1 MFCPNCGKEMD
12 DKHIYC
18 PNCGSEL
25 QLVPEYKLDEDI
37 LNEVQQETEKNKD
50 SLDDLFVD
58 IDFFENKK
66 NITRTVNEK
75 KSTSGKTT
83 KKKKIDKNKIL
94 LAQIIGLS
102 ALIIAAV
109 IGIVIVFGSQSKKNS
124 DSYQIEKA
132 EGYLKDKD
140 YKKALEHYKKAYEI
154 NSKNLEVVKGIA
166 LCYYELGDK
175 ESASFYYL
183 EAAEEDPKNEAVFKA
198 LLEIYTELN
207 DQEAIRELYNIAQ
220 VQSIRDLFAGYLTA
234 EPIFSLEEG
243 TYNELTE
250 VTISLAE
257 KGEIYYTLDGSTPT
271 EESTK
276 YQNPIPLEEGKTV
289 IHAIA
294 VTKTGQVSSEIV
306 KTYEIVLE
314 TPKAPGITPDSGKYT
329 EPTRVEIAVE
339 EGSTVYYTLDG
350 SVPTEES
357 RSCKSSFPMPI
368 GNNIVSVM
376 YVDKNGKVSE
386 VTKKNYNLTLSLE
399 VSEDVA
405 LTAIKEAMI
414 QKGEMENLAGYVTG
428 GDGLFIFKTF
438 CVDEILGEKYYVIEK
453 YKEYYSG
460 GEKFLSYYAYNIA
473 TGKIYNA
480 TMDETDSFK
489 LSAF

>member
-1 MFCPNCGKEMD
+1 MD
-12 DKHIYC
+12 DEHIYC
-18 PNCGSEL
+18 PSCGSEL
-25 QLVPEYKLDEDI
+25 QLVPNYKLDEDI
-37 LNEVQQETEKNKD
+37 LNEMQDNEDVKKTSKD
-50 SLDDLFVD
+50 SLDDLFED
-58 IDFFENKK
+58 IEFFENKK
-66 NITRTVNEK
+66 NITRPATNKNKSNQK
-75 KSTSGKTT
+75 KSG
-83 KKKKIDKNKIL
+83 KKKLDKNKVL
-94 LAQIIGLS
+94 LAQIIGLTV
-102 ALIIAAV
+102 LIIAAV
-109 IGIVIVFGSQSKKNS
+109 IGIIVVFSNQSKKNS
-124 DSYQIEKA
+124 DAYQIEKA
-132 EGYLKDKD
+132 ESYLEDKD
-140 YKKALEHYKKAYEI
+140 YKNALEYYKKAYEI

-175 ESASFYYL
+175 ESASLYYL
-183 EAAEEDPKNEAVFKA
+183 EAAEENPKDEEVFKA
-198 LLEIYTELN
+198 LLEIYSELD
-207 DQEAIRELYNIAQ
+207 DQEAIRELYGIAQ

-250 VTISLAE
+250 VTITLAD
-257 KGEIYYTLDGSTPT
+257 KGEIYYTLDGTTPT

-357 RSCKSSFPMPI
+357 RTCKSSFPMPI
-368 GNNIVSVM
+368 GNNIISVM

-386 VTKKNYNLTLSLE
+386 VTKKNYNLTLSLD

-405 LTAIKEAMI
+405 LAALKDALI
-414 QKGEMENLAGYVTG
+414 QRGEMENLAGYVTG
-428 GDGLFIFKTF
+428 ADGVFTFKTF

-460 GEKFLSYYAYNIA
+460 GEKFLCYYAYNIS

-480 TMDETDSFK
+480 TMDESDSFK